1 MSRLRWC
8 IVAVTVLL
16 VLTACASGGG
26 TTADDQAA
34 GPAESAPTAATDLGP
49 DPAAPGLHADL
60 SYATT
65 SSAQVLDLW
74 TPSTGTAPAPLVVY
88 VHGGAWQ
95 AGDKS
100 DVEPKVQ
107 PLLDAGYAV
116 ASVNYRLSPEATFP
130 AGAQDVKAAVRWLR
144 ANAHA
149 FAVDPERFAAWGE
162 SAGGT
167 LVALLGTTGD
177 QATLLDDPA
186 LGNAET
192 SSAVQAVVDWYGPID
207 LLLMQAQADSG
218 PCTPP
223 FDHDGPD
230 SPESNWFG
238 APLQSVPDTAAE
250 ADPITYIATATRL
263 PAFSI
268 AHGTADCQVPFEQ
281 SQLLADALAAAGE
294 TPQLLIEPT
303 WQHGDPLFDSQLMT
317 PTIEWLNGVLGT

>member
-1 MSRLRWC
+1 MPRLRCC
-8 IVAVTVLL
+8 IVAVTVLAG
-16 VLTACASGGG
+16 VTACASSGG
-26 TTADDQAA
+26 TPA
-34 GPAESAPTAATDLGP
+34 GGRAGSAESAPTAATDLGP

-60 SYATT
+60 AYAAT

-74 TPSTGTAPAPLVVY
+74 TPSTGTVPAPLVVY

-95 AGDKS
+95 SGDKS

-116 ASVNYRLSPEATFP
+116 ASVNYRLSSEATFP

-144 ANAHA
+144 ANAPA
-149 FAVDPERFAAWGE
+149 FGVDPGRFAAWGE

-186 LGNAET
+186 LGNADT

-207 LLLMQAQADSG
+207 LLVMQAQADGG

-223 FDHDGPD
+223 FDHDGPA
-230 SPESNWFG
+230 SPESKWLG

-250 ADPITYIATATRL
+250 ADPITYIATATTL
-263 PAFSI
+263 PPFSI
-268 AHGTADCQVPFEQ
+268 AHGTADCQVPPEQ
-281 SQLLADALAAAGE
+281 SQLLADALTAAGE
-294 TPQLLIEPT
+294 TPQLLIEPA
-303 WQHGDPLFDSQLMT
+303 WQHGDPLFNAQLMA
-317 PTIEWLNGVLGT
+317 PTIEWLNGVLGV